1 MKQQR
6 LYVQD
11 ILERIRLVEEFTSG
25 GHDEFLDSLLVQEG
39 VIRCFEVIGEIVKR
53 LSLELIASHPNI
65 PWRQISG
72 FRDVLIH
79 DYDEIDVE
87 VVWRIVAE
95 DLQPLK
101 QAVEAMMQHIEDKE
115 SHS

>member
-11 ILERIRLVEEFTSG
+11 ILERIRLIEDFTQDG
-25 GHDEFLDSLLVQEG
+25 LDTFLDSVLIQEG
-39 VIRCFEVIGEIVKR
+39 VIRCFEVIGEVVKR
-53 LSLELIASHPNI
+53 LSPELTAAHPGI

-95 DLQPLK
+95 DLVPLK
-101 QAVEAMMQHIEDKE
+101 QAVEAMLAQIEADE